1 MEALLLV
8 VHIIGGIVFV
18 GGSAIATSLFPRY
31 VPLAATVPAG
41 TDPPEERSRAVA
53 AALHRITRGYGI
65 AGLIVPVA
73 GLVLA
78 VMQGRTM
85 QLWVILAMILTAVA
99 GGLVA
104 MQIYPRQRDA
114 LADPGDRAGLR
125 TLSMLSGVY
134 NLLWTAIVVLMVV
147 QPGSGAAG

>member
-1 MEALLLV
+1 MQALLLV
-8 VHIIGGIVFV
+8 VHIAGSILFV

-31 VPLAATVPAG
+31 APLAVTTA
-41 TDPPEERSRAVA
+41 ERSHAVA
-53 AALHRITRGYGI
+53 AALHRITRGYSI
-65 AGLIVPVA
+65 AGLIVPAA

-85 QLWVILAMILTAVA
+85 QLWVVLAMILTAVA
-99 GGLVA
+99 GGLLA
-104 MQIYPRQRDA
+104 LQIYPRQRDA
-114 LADPGDRAGLR
+114 LATPGDQAGLR
-125 TLSMLSGVY
+125 TLSILAGVY

>member
-1 MEALLLV
+1 MQALLLV
-8 VHIIGGIVFV
+8 VHIVGSILFV

-31 VPLAATVPAG
+31 APLAVTTV
-41 TDPPEERSRAVA
+41 ERSRAVA
-53 AALHRITRGYGI
+53 TALHRITRGYSI
-65 AGLIVPVA
+65 AGLIVPAA

-85 QLWVILAMILTAVA
+85 QLWVVLAMILTAVA
-99 GGLVA
+99 GGLLA
-104 MQIYPRQRDA
+104 LQIYPRQRDA
-114 LADPGDRAGLR
+114 LAPPGDRAGLR
-125 TLSMLSGVY
+125 TLSILAGVY